1 VTRSLFSILT
11 VLAIAASPDVVG
23 AQKPSVAGVVR
34 DTAGRPIALAEVN
47 VGAQSTRTD
56 SVGYFYLSVSERDSV
71 TVDIRRIG
79 FQRLTF
85 TLSASEA
92 VGNNLDIVLN
102 ILPFA
107 LPEVVVE
114 DPGFRSMTPLA
125 GFDERRARGLGS
137 YVTREDIVRRNTY
150 RLSDV
155 LRQQRGVMLTRT
167 RDGRVILQFAL
178 ARGRRCEPLVWLD
191 GQKAPGLEID
201 AVAATDVE
209 GIELYQT
216 MATTPH
222 QFVPAGVLSNCGTVV
237 IWTKRPIVK
246 P

>member
-1 VTRSLFSILT
+1 VTRRHFSILT
-11 VLAIAASPDVVG
+11 VLAIAVASDSVA

-34 DTAGRPIALAEVN
+34 DTAGRPIALAQVN

-56 SVGYFYLSVSERDSV
+56 SIGYFYLSLSERDSI
-71 TVDIRRIG
+71 TVDIRRMG
-79 FQRLTF
+79 YQPLTF

-92 VGNNLDIVLN
+92 IGNNLDVVLSIV
-102 ILPFA
+102 PFA
-107 LPEVVVE
+107 LPELVVE

-125 GFDERRARGLGS
+125 GFDERRTRGLGS

-167 RDGRVILQFAL
+167 RDGRMTLQFVRG
-178 ARGRRCEPLVWLD
+178 RGRRCEPLVWLD
-191 GQKAPGLEID
+191 GQPAPGLEID

-209 GIELYQT
+209 GVELYQS
-216 MATTPH
+216 MATTPQ
-222 QFVPAGVLSNCGTVV
+222 QFIPAGVLSNCGTVV